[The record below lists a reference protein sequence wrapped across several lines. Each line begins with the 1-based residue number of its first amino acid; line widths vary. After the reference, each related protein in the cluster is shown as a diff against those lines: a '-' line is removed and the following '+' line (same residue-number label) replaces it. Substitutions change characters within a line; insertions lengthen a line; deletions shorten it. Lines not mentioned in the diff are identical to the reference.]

1 MEFECATQDPALLHC
16 STRELQLCCRS
27 RTFVGAQSRSI
38 YAGLSP
44 RALRWSLQLVAV
56 VLIGRETGDAEH
68 RAVLTFNSFSKR
80 RATARR
86 HHQGQGDDVGT
97 KATM

>member
-1 MEFECATQDPALLHC
+1 M
-16 STRELQLCCRS
+16 
-27 RTFVGAQSRSI
+27 
-38 YAGLSP
+38 
-44 RALRWSLQLVAV
+44 LRWSLQLVAV
-56 VLIGRETGDAEH
+56 VLIDRETGGAKH